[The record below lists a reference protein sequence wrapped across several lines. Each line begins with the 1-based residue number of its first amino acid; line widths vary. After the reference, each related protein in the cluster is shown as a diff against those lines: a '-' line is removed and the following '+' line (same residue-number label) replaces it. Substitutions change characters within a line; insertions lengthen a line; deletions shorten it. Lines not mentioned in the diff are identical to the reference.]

1 MCQCMWCVTS
11 EGKRVTG
18 VVIAEGTATM
28 ECGGEHG
35 RLLRIKG
42 EASVM

>member
-1 MCQCMWCVTS
+1 MWYVTS

-42 EASVM
+42 EVSVM